1 MVPVSTV
8 RSRQVADAQP
18 PNILWGWLS
27 PLVGPRTEKV
37 FRRPSLVQMA
47 LRVSVLAFL
56 GPVVGPRWVR
66 ATCALYSPSPGL
78 CRAHACPA
86 QSALSPSW
94 PARSSRRPDVLPIF
108 LRACVW
114 VFPGHVRVL
123 SKSVCG
129 LFVPD
134 SRLDTCCP
142 YVEASAI
149 SRRPPRRPGITYWS
163 ACTQCTLFCP
173 GLRHCSPGRS
183 SANTPPRC
191 GLHVPSACAAK
202 RSF

>member
-1 MVPVSTV
+1 MGL
-8 RSRQVADAQP
+8 AQP
-18 PNILWGWLS
+18 SCGS
-27 PLVGPRTEKV
+27 RTEKV

-129 LFVPD
+129 PFVPD

-149 SRRPPRRPGITYWS
+149 SRRPPRRPGITY
-163 ACTQCTLFCP
+163 T
-173 GLRHCSPGRS
+173 GLRAHSAHCSAQDCVTAVLAVRLLTS
-183 SANTPPRC
+183 
-191 GLHVPSACAAK
+191 GL
-202 RSF
+202 

>member
-1 MVPVSTV
+1 
-8 RSRQVADAQP
+8 
-18 PNILWGWLS
+18 
-27 PLVGPRTEKV
+27 
-37 FRRPSLVQMA
+37 MA

-149 SRRPPRRPGITYWS
+149 SRRPPRRPDITYWS
-163 ACTQCTLFCP
+163 ACTQCTLFCS
-173 GLRHCSPGRS
+173 GLRPSQSWPSVCQHYQRQHSYISP
-183 SANTPPRC
+183 ATVKTPAINRLKYGC
-191 GLHVPSACAAK
+191 LEVPCKYSTFPLLAAWPFGAAAG
-202 RSF
+202 SFQ

>member
-8 RSRQVADAQP
+8 RSRRLAERTASPYPVGLAQP
-18 PNILWGWLS
+18 SCGS
-27 PLVGPRTEKV
+27 RTEKV

-94 PARSSRRPDVLPIF
+94 PARSSRRPDVLPVF

-134 SRLDTCCP
+134 SRPWVRAVRTW
-142 YVEASAI
+142 
-149 SRRPPRRPGITYWS
+149 RP
-163 ACTQCTLFCP
+163 Q
-173 GLRHCSPGRS
+173 RS
-183 SANTPPRC
+183 VTDLLADQ
-191 GLHVPSACAAK
+191 
-202 RSF
+202 